1 MASCIY
7 DMHKCGMS
15 EARKGSAKGSADSFL
30 SNELNSMRTSDLSYK
45 DSQIKNWIAKNNFLA
60 PFAEV
65 TGGIKGYIG
74 GFLTA
79 GVKYIPNFVASTVA
93 LTSKKKNVAN
103 VAAGVLGVLEGFNF
117 FRNTSGID
125 QKNDYLKM

>member
-1 MASCIY
+1 
-7 DMHKCGMS
+7 MS

-30 SNELNSMRTSDLSYK
+30 SNEVNSMRTNDLSYK

-65 TGGIKGYIG
+65 IGGIKGYIG